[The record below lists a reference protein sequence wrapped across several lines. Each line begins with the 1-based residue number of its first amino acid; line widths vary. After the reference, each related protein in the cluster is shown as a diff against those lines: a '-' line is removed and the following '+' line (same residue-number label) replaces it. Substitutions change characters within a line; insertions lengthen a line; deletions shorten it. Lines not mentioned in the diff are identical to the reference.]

1 FSWVENLEIK
11 KLFEFVYS
19 LIKLPSQKNF
29 NSQILS
35 ESAQKITKLIKE
47 ITQNDKK
54 NSITLAYD
62 VFTMCQIRSKLLYSQ
77 NILGINKSLKT
88 YKQKIDILSKN
99 NEQISLK
106 DSKEELLSEDDTD
119 INMRQSQIN
128 VEQPELKD
136 DDYMQCDLFSL
147 NESEDNLATKWK
159 LANIFADSLAQSASI
174 NLLLGDQED
183 GKSRCFGFI
192 GYRTEKEANDALNY
206 FNNTFIYTSRITV
219 EHAKPVCDPTLP
231 KPWSAHSIG
240 SSSYQRK
247 HFQKSEANSVE
258 IIKKRVK
265 NDDLNDEKLEEFLE
279 VMKPRSKSKT
289 WANDDLTF
297 LESQQSSKNIITND
311 SDDELYQD
319 LPNKHD
325 IIIENDTNESNDS
338 KKHNKD
344 KLSRE
349 EVESSKGLS
358 VSDMEWIRMKM
369 RRRLDIDDNDDDNDI
384 DVYKSKIFLKDNDD
398 KNNKIDTNPS
408 PENDDS
414 KENNNEKN
422 ANLSG
427 RPTEV
432 PPEESIGETGRLF
445 VRNLPY
451 ICSEEDLRKV
461 FNKFGP
467 LAEVHIPLDKETKN
481 QKGFAYVLY
490 HIPEHAVKAYIELD
504 NKFFMGRLLHILPS
518 REKPQIRDL
527 NPGRWNLKKKKE
539 MNQKSL
545 ASNDFNWTHRFNVKK
560 SEILD
565 PESDN
570 MAAKLALAETH
581 IIQETKSFLEMNG
594 ISLSSFGRKEKSDTI
609 ILVKNISFG
618 VTKEELQQLFGW
630 YGEIGRVTLIE
641 FLHPSEAR
649 NAFTNLAYKKFK
661 GVPLY
666 LEKAPAD
673 VFKSETDTNLM
684 PTDDDAKKV
693 LSSTDIIETTINDDD
708 ESSEVTATLFVK
720 NINFD
725 TTEEELKKVFKN
737 TPGMRSAKIKMK
749 NDPKN
754 PDGHTLQLKFSNRG
768 LDTVQRKRKEDEMMK
783 KKQES
788 TKIIIKN
795 VAFETT
801 KKELKELFGDARNV
815 MEQLQNTHLLGR
827 HLILEYADDDK
838 NVEEL
843 REKIGKEFIADIEGG
858 DGRMRKRKKIDMDD
872 WAESRDDI
880 EE

>member
-1 FSWVENLEIK
+1 
-11 KLFEFVYS
+11 
-19 LIKLPSQKNF
+19 
-29 NSQILS
+29 
-35 ESAQKITKLIKE
+35 
-47 ITQNDKK
+47 
-54 NSITLAYD
+54 
-62 VFTMCQIRSKLLYSQ
+62 
-77 NILGINKSLKT
+77 
-88 YKQKIDILSKN
+88 
-99 NEQISLK
+99 
-106 DSKEELLSEDDTD
+106 
-119 INMRQSQIN
+119 
-128 VEQPELKD
+128 
-136 DDYMQCDLFSL
+136 
-147 NESEDNLATKWK
+147 
-159 LANIFADSLAQSASI
+159 
-174 NLLLGDQED
+174 D

-219 EHAKPVCDPTLP
+219 EHAKPVCDPTLSR
-231 KPWSAHSIG
+231 PWSAHSIG

-319 LPNKHD
+319 LPNKND
-325 IIIENDTNESNDS
+325 IIIKNDTNDSNDS
-338 KKHNKD
+338 TKHNKD

-349 EVESSKGLS
+349 KVDESSKESS
-358 VSDMEWIRMKM
+358 VSDMEWIR
-369 RRRLDIDDNDDDNDI
+369 
-384 DVYKSKIFLKDNDD
+384 SKIFLKDNDD
-398 KNNKIDTNPS
+398 KNNKIYTDPS

-414 KENNNEKN
+414 KENNNETN

-427 RPTEV
+427 RHTEV

-527 NPGRWNLKKKKE
+527 NPGRWNLKKKNE

-545 ASNDFNWTHRFNVKK
+545 ASNDFNWSTLYMNSDAIAESIAHRFNVKK

-630 YGEIGRVTLIE
+630 YGEIGRLIIPPAQTIALIE

-673 VFKSETDTNLM
+673 VFKSETDTNLK

-693 LSSTDIIETTINDDD
+693 LSSTDIIETTINDDE

-725 TTEEELKKVFKN
+725 TTEEELKKLFKN
-737 TPGMRSAKIKMK
+737 TPGMKSAKIKMK

-754 PDGHTLQLKFSNRG
+754 PGKTLSMGFGFVEYDNMKNAKNALKSMQGYVLDGHTLQLKFSNRG

-801 KKELKELFGDARNV
+801 KKELKELFGTYGQIKTLRLPKKFDGTSRGFAFVEFLTKRDARNV

-843 REKIGKEFIADIEGG
+843 REKIGKEFIADVEGG
-858 DGRMRKRKKIDMDD
+858 NGRMRKRKKVDMDD

>member
-1 FSWVENLEIK
+1 MEN
-11 KLFEFVYS
+11 
-19 LIKLPSQKNF
+19 
-29 NSQILS
+29 
-35 ESAQKITKLIKE
+35 
-47 ITQNDKK
+47 
-54 NSITLAYD
+54 
-62 VFTMCQIRSKLLYSQ
+62 
-77 NILGINKSLKT
+77 
-88 YKQKIDILSKN
+88 
-99 NEQISLK
+99 
-106 DSKEELLSEDDTD
+106 
-119 INMRQSQIN
+119 
-128 VEQPELKD
+128 
-136 DDYMQCDLFSL
+136 
-147 NESEDNLATKWK
+147 
-159 LANIFADSLAQSASI
+159 
-174 NLLLGDQED
+174 
-183 GKSRCFGFI
+183 
-192 GYRTEKEANDALNY
+192 EANDALNY
-206 FNNTFIYTSRITV
+206 FNNTFIFTSRITV
-219 EHAKPVCDPTLP
+219 EHAKPVSDPTLSR
-231 KPWSAHSIG
+231 PWSAHSVG
-240 SSSYQRK
+240 SSSYQKK

-258 IIKKRVK
+258 IKKKKVK
-265 NDDLNDEKLEEFLE
+265 NDDLNNDLNNEKLEEFLE

-289 WANDDLTF
+289 WANDDLTI
-297 LESQQSSKNIITND
+297 LESQQSSKHFITND

-319 LPNKHD
+319 LPNKTD
-325 IIIENDTNESNDS
+325 IVIKNDTNESNNS
-338 KKHNKD
+338 EKNQKD

-349 EVESSKGLS
+349 KVVELSKESSSKNFS
-358 VSDMEWIRMKM
+358 KVDFN
-369 RRRLDIDDNDDDNDI
+369 NDDE
-384 DVYKSKIFLKDNDD
+384 
-398 KNNKIDTNPS
+398 NNKIYTNPS

-414 KENNNEKN
+414 KENVNYNNEAN

-451 ICSEEDLRKV
+451 ICSEEDLRKA

-518 REKPQIRDL
+518 RDKPQVRDL
-527 NPGRWNLKKKKE
+527 NPGRWSLKKKKE
-539 MNQKSL
+539 MNQKNL
-545 ASNDFNWTHRFNVKK
+545 ANNDFNWSMLYMNSDAIAESIAHRFNVKK

-581 IIQETKSFLEMNG
+581 IIQETKAFLEMNG
-594 ISLSSFGRKEKSDTI
+594 ISLSSFGKKEKSDTI

-630 YGEIGRVTLIE
+630 YGEIGRLIIPPAQTIALIE

-673 VFKSETDTNLM
+673 IFKSETDTSSK

-725 TTEEELKKVFKN
+725 TTEEELKKLFKN
-737 TPGMRSAKIKMK
+737 TSGMKSAKIKLK

-754 PDGHTLQLKFSNRG
+754 PGKKLSMGFGFVEYDNMKNAKNALKSMQGYMLDGHALQLKFSNRG
-768 LDTVQRKRKEDEMMK
+768 LDTIQRKRKEDEMMK

-801 KKELKELFGDARNV
+801 KKELKELFGTYGQIKTLRLPKKFDGTSRGFAFIEFLTKRDARNV

-858 DGRMRKRKKIDMDD
+858 D
-872 WAESRDDI
+872 AYNYSTQYYYLYC
-880 EE
+880 